1 MYKEIEWI
9 QFIEKR
15 TGINKKGQSWWLPTD
30 AGVINAHDL
39 QMTDITTTPLVPKS
53 VAAHSGESYFAQTGR
68 FPEYEPLEITI
79 TGTVKDDVAADNLQS
94 KLRALGGANNY
105 YIRIAD
111 DLADIPGSIV
121 GDPAETFDAYW
132 GHIKSAQIS
141 GVRPTELEAT
151 IVLEV
156 DPYLRRVQ
164 DTTIHPGAGT
174 GTVGWGLLIGEELA
188 LGCTW
193 LRLLPYKL
201 GLPFGVPMVK
211 WGRAGAYIEND
222 VTQIY
227 VPGKDEVPTYLIPHL
242 DKSLKRLNFASQAI
256 DEDIRI
262 FLEFGRLTYASPA
275 FI

>member
-1 MYKEIEWI
+1 MYKEIKWI
-9 QFIEKR
+9 QFIEKK
-15 TGINKKGQSWWLPTD
+15 TGINKKGQSWWLPT
-30 AGVINAHDL
+30 NAEWIGEDSL
-39 QMTDITTTPLVPKS
+39 RITDITATPLVPKS

-68 FPEYEPLEITI
+68 FAEYEPVEITI
-79 TGTVKDDVAADNLQS
+79 TGTVKDAQAADSLQA
-94 KLRALGGANNY
+94 KLKRLGGACNY

-111 DLADIPGSIV
+111 DLAGIPGSIV

-132 GHIKSAQIS
+132 GHIKSAQIT

-156 DPYLRRVQ
+156 DAYLRRVQ
-164 DTTIHPGAGT
+164 DTTIHPGAGA
-174 GTVGWGLLIGEELA
+174 GTVGWDLLIGEELA

-211 WGRAGAYIEND
+211 WGAKGAYIEND
-222 VTQIY
+222 VAQIY

-242 DKSLKRLNFASQAI
+242 DRSLKRLNFASQAI

-262 FLEFGRLTYASPA
+262 FLEFGRLAYANPT

>member
-1 MYKEIEWI
+1 MHKKINYI
-9 QFIEKR
+9 QFIEKK

-30 AGVINAHDL
+30 AEVINAHDL
-39 QMTDITTTPLVPKS
+39 QITDITTTPLVPKS
-53 VAAHSGESYFAQTGR
+53 AAAHSGESYFAQTGR

-79 TGTVKDDVAADNLQS
+79 TGTVEDDVAADNLQS

-105 YIRIAD
+105 YIRIAND
-111 DLADIPGSIV
+111 IANIPGSIV
-121 GDPAETFDAYW
+121 GDPADTFDAYW
-132 GHIKSAQIS
+132 GHIKSAQIA

-156 DPYLRRVQ
+156 DAYLRRVQ
-164 DTTIHPGAGT
+164 DTTIRPGAGT
-174 GTVGWGLLIGEELA
+174 GTVGWDLLIDEELDI
-188 LGCTW
+188 GCTW
-193 LRLLPYKL
+193 LRLLPYRL

-211 WGRAGAYIEND
+211 WGAKGAYIEND
-222 VTQIY
+222 VTKIY

-242 DKSLKRLNFASQAI
+242 DRSLKRLNFASQSV

-262 FLEFGRLTYASPA
+262 FLEFGRLTYANPT

>member
-1 MYKEIEWI
+1 MYRKIEYI
-9 QFIEKR
+9 QFIGKR
-15 TGINKKGQSWWLPTD
+15 TGINKKKHSWWLPTD
-30 AGVINAHDL
+30 IEVINAHDL
-39 QMTDITTTPLVPKS
+39 RIADITITPLVPKS
-53 VAAHSGESYFAQTGR
+53 VAAHSGEPYFAQTGR
-68 FPEYEPLEITI
+68 YVEYEPVEITI

-105 YIRIAD
+105 YIRITNN
-111 DLADIPGSIV
+111 LANIPGSTV

-156 DPYLRRVQ
+156 DAYLRRVQ

-174 GTVGWGLLIGEELA
+174 GTVGWNLLIDEELA

-211 WGRAGAYIEND
+211 WGAKGAYIEND
-222 VTQIY
+222 VTKIY

-242 DKSLKRLNFASQAI
+242 DRSLKRLNFASQAI

-262 FLEFGRLTYASPA
+262 FLEFGRLAYANPA

>member
-1 MYKEIEWI
+1 MYRKIEYI

-15 TGINKKGQSWWLPTD
+15 TGINKKGQSWWLPAD
-30 AGVINAHDL
+30 AEVIKAHDL
-39 QMTDITTTPLVPKS
+39 QITDITATPLVPKS

-68 FPEYEPLEITI
+68 FAEYEPLEITI

-111 DLADIPGSIV
+111 NLADIPGSIV

-132 GHIKSAQIS
+132 GHIKRAQIT

-156 DPYLRRVQ
+156 DAYLRRVQ

-174 GTVGWGLLIGEELA
+174 GTVGWDLLIDKELA

-242 DKSLKRLNFASQAI
+242 DRSLKRLNFASQAI

-262 FLEFGRLTYASPA
+262 FLEFGRLTYANPA

>member
-1 MYKEIEWI
+1 MYKKIKWI
-9 QFIEKR
+9 QFIEKK

-30 AGVINAHDL
+30 AERIGEDSLRI
-39 QMTDITTTPLVPKS
+39 TDITITPLVPKS

-79 TGTVKDDVAADNLQS
+79 TGTIRNGEAADNLQS

-111 DLADIPGSIV
+111 NLADIPGSTV

-156 DPYLRRVQ
+156 DAYLRRVQ

-174 GTVGWGLLIGEELA
+174 GTVGWDLLIDEELA

-193 LRLLPYKL
+193 LRLLPYRL

-211 WGRAGAYIEND
+211 WGAKGAYIENN
-222 VTQIY
+222 VTEIY

-256 DEDIRI
+256 DEDIHI
-262 FLEFGRLTYASPA
+262 FLEFGRLTYANPA

>member
-1 MYKEIEWI
+1 MYKEIKWI

-15 TGINKKGQSWWLPTD
+15 TGINKKGQPWWKPDYAEEIGEDSLR
-30 AGVINAHDL
+30 I
-39 QMTDITTTPLVPKS
+39 TDITATPLVPKS

-68 FPEYEPLEITI
+68 FAEYEPVEITI
-79 TGTVKDDVAADNLQS
+79 AGTIKDAWAADSLQA
-94 KLRALGGANNY
+94 KLKRLGGASNY
-105 YIRIAD
+105 YISLAN
-111 DLADIPGSIV
+111 DLVALPN
-121 GDPAETFDAYW
+121 AEPNDTFDAYW
-132 GHIKSAQIS
+132 GHIKSAQIT

-156 DPYLRRVQ
+156 DAYLRRVQ
-164 DTTIHPGAGT
+164 DTTIHPGAGA
-174 GTVGWGLLIGEELA
+174 GTVGWDLLIDEELA

-193 LRLLPYKL
+193 LRLLPYRL

-211 WGRAGAYIEND
+211 WGAKGAYIEND
-222 VTQIY
+222 VTKIY

-242 DKSLKRLNFASQAI
+242 DRSLKRLNFASQAI

-262 FLEFGRLTYASPA
+262 FLEFGRLAYANPA

>member
-1 MYKEIEWI
+1 MYKEIKWI

-30 AGVINAHDL
+30 VERIGEDNLRIS
-39 QMTDITTTPLVPKS
+39 DITTTPLVPKS
-53 VAAHSGESYFAQTGR
+53 VAAPSGESYFAQTGR
-68 FPEYEPLEITI
+68 YADYEPLEITI
-79 TGTVKDDVAADNLQS
+79 TGTIRNGAAADNLQS

-105 YIRIAD
+105 YIRIANN
-111 DLADIPGSIV
+111 LADIPGSTV

-132 GHIKSAQIS
+132 GHIKSVQIS
-141 GVRPTELEAT
+141 GVRPAELEAT

-164 DTTIHPGAGT
+164 DTTIHPGAGA
-174 GTVGWGLLIGEELA
+174 GTVGWDLLIDEELD
-188 LGCTW
+188 LECTW
-193 LRLLPYKL
+193 LKLLPYRL
-201 GLPFGVPMVK
+201 QLPFGVPMVK

-242 DKSLKRLNFASQAI
+242 DRSLKRLNFVSQAN

-262 FLEFGRLTYASPA
+262 FLEFGRLAYANPA